1 MPHIFLAEDEH
12 RVAAFIKKALEEN
25 SYTVD
30 VCANGAEA
38 IRQFAHKTYDL
49 VILDV
54 LMPHLNGVEVC
65 RHIRQKDKNIPIL
78 MLTALGTIDDKVT
91 GLNTGADDYMVKPF
105 HVKEL
110 LARIEALLR
119 RKKTDDAENVITLGD
134 ITLNTHSNT
143 TERAGKHVT
152 LTAKEFALL
161 ELLMRNP
168 DKILSRQVIAKTVW
182 GIEFDTGTNVVDVY
196 VNYLRNKIEKGFA
209 RKYIYTVI
217 GKGYIFK
224 TDPA

>member
-1 MPHIFLAEDEH
+1 MPHIFLVEDEH
-12 RVAAFIKKALEEN
+12 RVAAFVKKALEEN
-25 SYTVD
+25 NYTVD
-30 VCANGAEA
+30 VCSNGAEA
-38 IRQFAHKTYDL
+38 VKLFASKPYLL
-49 VILDV
+49 VILDI
-54 LMPHLNGVEVC
+54 LLPHLNGVEVC
-65 RHIRQKDKNIPIL
+65 RYIRQKDEDIPIL

-119 RKKTDDAENVITLGD
+119 RKKNADADNVITLGE

-143 TERAGKHVT
+143 TERSGKKIM
-152 LTAKEFALL
+152 LTTKEFALL

-168 DKILSRQVIAKTVW
+168 DKILSRQTIAKTVW

-196 VNYLRNKIEKGFA
+196 VNYLRNKIEKGFSS
-209 RKYIYTVI
+209 KYIYTVI

-224 TDPA
+224 TEPA

>member
-1 MPHIFLAEDEH
+1 MYISLRHVHLLTMPHIFLVEDEQ

-25 SYTVD
+25 AYTVD
-30 VCANGAEA
+30 VCGNGAEA
-38 IRQFAHKTYDL
+38 IKLFANKTYDL

-54 LMPHLNGVEVC
+54 LLPHLNGVEVC
-65 RHIRQKDKNIPIL
+65 RYIRQKDKDIPVL

-105 HVKEL
+105 HIKEL

-119 RKKTDDAENVITLGD
+119 RKKTDDADNLISLGD
-134 ITLNTHSNT
+134 IMLNTHSNT
-143 TERAGKHVT
+143 TQRAGKKIT

-168 DKILSRQVIAKTVW
+168 NKILSRQAIAKTVW
-182 GIEFDTGTNVVDVY
+182 GIEFDTGS
-196 VNYLRNKIEKGFA
+196 I
-209 RKYIYTVI
+209 
-217 GKGYIFK
+217 
-224 TDPA
+224 